1 MRNAPLLAMFFVLAG
16 AAHAADWSPAP
27 AEFAAATPRET
38 FLATG
43 IAGSITIG
51 LASFFFAGR
60 IMERTHVALALLSVL
75 VGGFCL
81 FVLYGLSGREYPIAG
96 ALVVLGLI
104 ALFKLMNQF
113 EIRRKPAPDARSG
126 DRGHE

>member
-27 AEFAAATPRET
+27 AEFATATPRET

-43 IAGSITIG
+43 IAGMMTIG

-81 FVLYGLSGREYPIAG
+81 FVLYGRSGPIAG